1 MKITYLC
8 MRNNYKASMT
18 YISIDTNKKEALLF
32 LEYVKT
38 LSFVTIY
45 QKPNRVTRAALG
57 ESKKGKTKKHKSSKE
72 LISSLNK

>member
-1 MKITYLC
+1 
-8 MRNNYKASMT
+8 MT

-45 QKPNRVTRAALG
+45 QKPNRVTRAAIG

>member
-1 MKITYLC
+1 
-8 MRNNYKASMT
+8 MT
-18 YISIDTNKKEALLF
+18 YISIDTHKKEALLF

-38 LSFVTIY
+38 LSFVTIH
-45 QKPNRVTRAALG
+45 QKPNRVTRAAIG